1 MNALL
6 RVIMVAATVVV
17 INEVSSWYLNQ
28 RAEKFV
34 NELFDDEMVRI
45 KNMFVYTQPTMAD
58 VVIHLTY
65 INNVASRHLRS
76 NEQRGEYRTRS
87 LAAIQAYVNNWT
99 ALG

>member
-6 RVIMVAATVVV
+6 RVILVAATVVV
-17 INEVSSWYLNQ
+17 IREVTDWYLDQ

-34 NELFDDEMVRI
+34 NELFDEQMAKIRTI
-45 KNMFVYTQPTMAD
+45 FLFQQPTYND
-58 VVIHLTY
+58 VVAELSY
-65 INNVASRHLRS
+65 IDSLAHRHLRT
-76 NEQRGEYRTRS
+76 NEQHGEYRTRS